1 MHYDSLCVIVLCA
14 FTCHYMFLRCVYTY
28 ICHGV
33 CTFDILDTRVYVYI
47 YIRQSAEQASR
58 EKDVT
63 KKAWLMLLLLLPKK
77 KFSSFAWSSICSWVN
92 TISRMC
98 HITLYAWMLYVRISR
113 LWTSHVTYHGAWAMY
128 EQAAIAYLS
137 VGLPPS
143 TRMHIYWNTRTSGM
157 SLWHTR
163 STRLQTR
170 KHVLLPPLW
179 ISRRECCTSS
189 MSVLCP
195 QTCSSKRDLR
205 SQLRQSHRAPAYAQ
219 QRSRQTRSSVTKYV
233 HVRNITFAAPRK
245 ERGKFKWYWQI
256 QQDARSWTWVSLK
269 YQMWMWNK
277 ARCKP
282 RLFFFS
288 AADSY
293 ALFLFA
299 RRVLIPTILPLC
311 HPLLLL
317 LRKWDCEGVISS
329 LLTAISTRSIHLTS
343 LDVFEF
349 DRFFWRVDL
358 NPSKKKF
365 TFSYET
371 WGSIFR
377 PFFKTGTK
385 KCQVRFSYLLHH
397 CNLCKGPRT
406 LRKFLQ
412 KCQKIAGC

>member
-1 MHYDSLCVIVLCA
+1 
-14 FTCHYMFLRCVYTY
+14 
-28 ICHGV
+28 
-33 CTFDILDTRVYVYI
+33 
-47 YIRQSAEQASR
+47 
-58 EKDVT
+58 
-63 KKAWLMLLLLLPKK
+63 
-77 KFSSFAWSSICSWVN
+77 
-92 TISRMC
+92 MC

-128 EQAAIAYLS
+128 EQAATAYLS

-299 RRVLIPTILPLC
+299 RRVFILTILPLC

-317 LRKWDCEGVISS
+317 LWKWGREG
-329 LLTAISTRSIHLTS
+329 AISTRSIHLTS

-349 DRFFWRVDL
+349 DRFVKGGPARWTSWPRVDL
-358 NPSKKKF
+358 CRAKF
-365 TFSYET
+365 RFL
-371 WGSIFR
+371 GSGVDFFWEFTHSSLFR
-377 PFFKTGTK
+377 FCVFWQLPEEYKLVNIPV
-385 KCQVRFSYLLHH
+385 Q
-397 CNLCKGPRT
+397 
-406 LRKFLQ
+406 
-412 KCQKIAGC
+412 